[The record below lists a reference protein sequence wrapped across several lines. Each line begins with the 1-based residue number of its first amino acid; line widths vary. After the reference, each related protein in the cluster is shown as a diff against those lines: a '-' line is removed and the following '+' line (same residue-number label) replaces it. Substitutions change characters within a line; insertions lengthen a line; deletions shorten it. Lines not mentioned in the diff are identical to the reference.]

1 MGDLT
6 LSRLLWILAIIVF
19 LGVTAVVMVGNRLKA
34 SVLEKQ
40 CDRLT
45 RTEAQIEPAQHGE
58 AEAGR
63 EGEDLCTGHDGEA
76 GPSAGGGA

>member
-19 LGVTAVVMVGNRLKA
+19 LGVAAVVLVGNRLKA

-58 AEAGR
+58 AAPGR
-63 EGEDLCTGHDGEA
+63 EGQDLCTGHAGEP
-76 GPSAGGGA
+76 GPTAGGGA